1 MTFTQTDNLNHGFT
15 SLAPGHTLI
24 IGLGN
29 DYRRDDGVGL
39 YVARK
44 LRQMNL
50 PRTTVLE
57 VGDGPG
63 ALLELWENQTPAIL
77 VDAVLSWSKPGTVFR
92 FEAHLEPLPQKFI
105 SPSSSHG
112 WGLAEAI
119 EMARALNQLPP
130 RLIVYGIEGKSFEVG
145 LGLSR
150 VVKKAA
156 AEVVDRVVQDLEFW
170 GKVG

>member
-1 MTFTQTDNLNHGFT
+1 MTFTQPDNLDHGFT

-50 PRTTVLE
+50 LRTSVLE
-57 VGDGPG
+57 VGDGPA

-77 VDAVLSWSKPGTVFR
+77 VDAVLSWSKPGAVFR
-92 FEAHLEPLPQKFI
+92 FEAHLEPLPQKFF
-105 SPSSSHG
+105 SKASSHAL
-112 WGLAEAI
+112 GLAEAI
-119 EMARALNQLPP
+119 ELARALNQLPP
-130 RLIVYGIEGKSFEVG
+130 RLIVYGIEGKSFEIG

-150 VVKKAA
+150 EARKAA
-156 AEVVDRVVQDLEFW
+156 ADVVARVRRDLEA
-170 GKVG
+170 GI